1 MTDRLLLEDLI
12 AKLREMSDQLSMAE
26 LEAASQSL
34 LKSRIRHLSILAHYI
49 RSRLVSMAES
59 ADLPPNPGET
69 GDDSQARR

>member
-34 LKSRIRHLSILAHYI
+34 LKSRIRHLSILAHYV
-49 RSRLVSMAES
+49 RSRLVAMAES
-59 ADLPPNPGET
+59 ADLPPKPGES

>member
-26 LEAASQSL
+26 LEAANQSL

-49 RSRLVSMAES
+49 HARLVGMAES
-59 ADLPPNPGET
+59 AHLPPNPGET
-69 GDDSQARR
+69 GDESEARR